1 MKQCISS
8 PRSVKEPRGNI
19 AAELGRT
26 TGAPLQSSRPVVFF
40 NVAIGHFVGMVHE
53 MEASSSPIVMVLEQG
68 SDAARPIGE
77 VTGSR
82 MQQTK
87 VYDPLIES
95 EGQSAPD

>member
-53 MEASSSPIVMVLEQG
+53 MEASSSPIVVVLEQG
-68 SDAARPIGE
+68 SDAVRPIGE
-77 VTGSR
+77 VTR
-82 MQQTK
+82 LMQQTK